1 MGHHRPI
8 QWCFLELFVIFCVQ
22 KKEKKTVPKWLEW
35 MYFCL
40 CIWKWSDTEVWTGT
54 SSVLEK
60 TGKLVCLVAFCVFF
74 FFVFLSLFFFSFFFT
89 FLLSLLHHDK
99 TFSTNIH
106 MKPVVRKSSCRCN
119 DEAKPFMC
127 TALCWMAEASVRPAD
142 MVLLFSP
149 SLPPLVN
156 LLSFNC
162 T

>member
-1 MGHHRPI
+1 M
-8 QWCFLELFVIFCVQ
+8 
-22 KKEKKTVPKWLEW
+22 
-35 MYFCL
+35 
-40 CIWKWSDTEVWTGT
+40 
-54 SSVLEK
+54 LEK
-60 TGKLVCLVAFCVFF
+60 TGKLVRWVAFCVFF
-74 FFVFLSLFFFSFFFT
+74 FLKFVFFFFFT
-89 FLLSLLHHDK
+89 FLLSLLHHYK

-106 MKPVVRKSSCRCN
+106 TKPIVRKSSCRCK
-119 DEAKPFMC
+119 DKAKPFMC